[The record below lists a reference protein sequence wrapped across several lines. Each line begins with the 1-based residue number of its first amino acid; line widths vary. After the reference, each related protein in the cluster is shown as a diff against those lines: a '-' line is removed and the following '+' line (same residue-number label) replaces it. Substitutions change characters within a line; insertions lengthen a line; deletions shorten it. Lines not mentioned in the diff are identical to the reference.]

1 MQLIVVVNC
10 TARKTVEAEKA
21 LCARDLGRGEIDQ
34 VAQEWRSRVERAGF
48 PHVPVHELYSGRAFS
63 LASKS
68 AASVGADLFVL
79 SAGMGFVKHDA
90 LIPPYSLSV
99 APGTDDCIL
108 RRSCKLP
115 FTASQ
120 WWAALH
126 EPARSRPLA
135 TLLRTRPKA
144 LLVLAATRPYIEMV
158 EEDLLSL
165 TAAQI
170 ARLRV
175 VGPTRAEA
183 LPEFLR
189 PSLMPYD
196 DRLNDAE
203 LGLQGTRFDFAA
215 RALAH
220 FIGLVGDDDRIQS
233 PQDHARRVR
242 LSLSKRQA
250 PLRLER
256 ERLDAA
262 DLRRHIRTL
271 KKAGESKTSALSK
284 LRRDLGYAC
293 EQRRFFSAWEAQ

>member
-1 MQLIVVVNC
+1 M
-10 TARKTVEAEKA
+10 R
-21 LCARDLGRGEIDQ
+21 ARDLGRGEIGQ
-34 VAQEWRSRVERAGF
+34 LAQEWRSRVEQASV
-48 PHVPVHELYSGRAFS
+48 PHVPVHELYAGRAFS
-63 LASKS
+63 LASKT

-79 SAGMGFVKHDA
+79 SAGMGFVKQDA
-90 LIPPYSLSV
+90 LVPPYNLSV

-108 RRSCKLP
+108 QRSLQLP
-115 FTASQ
+115 FTAAQ

-126 EPARSRPLA
+126 EPALSPPLA
-135 TLLRTRPKA
+135 TLLRARPKA
-144 LLVLAATRPYIEMV
+144 LLILAATRPYIEMV

-165 TAAQI
+165 TPAQA
-170 ARLRV
+170 ARLRI
-175 VGPTRAEA
+175 VGPTRADA
-183 LPEFLR
+183 LPELLQ

-196 DRLNDAE
+196 DRLDDAE

-220 FIGLVGDDDRIQS
+220 FVGLVGKDDRIQS

-250 PLRLER
+250 PVRVER
-256 ERLDAA
+256 ERLNAA
-262 DLRRHIRTL
+262 DLQRHIRTL